1 MRELLPGLY
10 HWQAFNDDI
19 SHEVDSYYVVL
30 DQPVLID
37 PMVPKEGIDW
47 FRQHGEPTHVFMTN
61 RLHDRGCQECIDT
74 YGATVWC
81 HRAGLHEFEDGLH
94 EFEDGGLQVTAF
106 DHGDELPG
114 GVRALEVAVLCPE
127 ETALLVP
134 VTGGAL
140 SIGDA
145 LVRWEEKIGFV
156 PDYLLGDDPLAIKI
170 GIRDAFLRIC
180 DSYDFDHLLFAHGE
194 PLVGG
199 GKAELRRYLEG
210 LEG

>member
-10 HWQAFNDDI
+10 HWQAFNHDI

-30 DQPVLID
+30 DPPVLID
-37 PMVPKEGIDW
+37 PMVPKEGIDC
-47 FRQHGEPTHVFMTN
+47 FRAHGEPTHVFMTN
-61 RLHDRGCQECIDT
+61 RLHDRGCQQYIDT

-81 HRAGLHEFEDGLH
+81 HRAGLHEFEDG
-94 EFEDGGLQVTAF
+94 GLSVTAF

-134 VTGGAL
+134 VAGGAL

-145 LVRWEEKIGFV
+145 LVRWEDKIGFV
-156 PDYLLGDDPLAIKI
+156 PDYLMGDDPLAIKI

-180 DSYDFDHLLFAHGE
+180 DNFDFEHLLFAHGD
-194 PLVGG
+194 PLIDG
-199 GKAELRRYLEG
+199 GKADLRRYLKGIEG
-210 LEG
+210 